1 MPQKTICNSTHAA
14 NPNKPTADVAATQPG
29 CAFAQITLGGG
40 CHWCTEAVFQSLSG
54 VIKVE
59 QGFAQSAP
67 PYDSWS
73 EAVRVSFDPEKISEE
88 QLVRVHLHTHAATK
102 AHSMRGK
109 YRSALYFLNHNH
121 SNNHNQ
127 QQRLTEILTVLGN
140 EFPEP
145 LITQILPLEGFKASP
160 AEYQNYYQ
168 TDPERP
174 FCQLYIAPKL
184 EKVARLINNSLPLPK
199 GNA

>member
-1 MPQKTICNSTHAA
+1 M
-14 NPNKPTADVAATQPG
+14 
-29 CAFAQITLGGG
+29 
-40 CHWCTEAVFQSLSG
+40 
-54 VIKVE
+54 
-59 QGFAQSAP
+59 
-67 PYDSWS
+67 
-73 EAVRVSFDPEKISEE
+73 SFDPEKISEE

-127 QQRLTEILTVLGN
+127 KQRLAEILTVLGN
-140 EFPEP
+140 EFAEP

-168 TDPERP
+168 TDPARP

-184 EKVARLINNSLPLPK
+184 EKLARLLEDDKP
-199 GNA
+199 